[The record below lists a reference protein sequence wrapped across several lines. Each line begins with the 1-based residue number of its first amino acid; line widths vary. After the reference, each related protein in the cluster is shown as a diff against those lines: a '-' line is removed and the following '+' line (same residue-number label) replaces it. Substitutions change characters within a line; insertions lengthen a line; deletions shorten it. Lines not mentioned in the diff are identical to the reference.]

1 MHRMPS
7 ARHTAART
15 ARSRVRWAAAFTV
28 LATFAPVV
36 VAAGPLTAA
45 AQEPATVTLLVR
57 IDPGLTAAEQ
67 DAVIASHGGT
77 QTSVIAPLG
86 MHEIAVDAATADGTL
101 AAYSADPAVLS
112 ASADLARHVAGSAS
126 DPDYAAQWALPRIG
140 WEDLHGV
147 TPFTADVTLAVL
159 DTGVD
164 ATAPDLAGRV
174 GAGWSFDG
182 SDPATDA
189 NGHGT
194 HTATIA
200 AASADDG
207 VGIAGVAY
215 ANTTVLP
222 VKVLGADGSGND
234 SDVIAGLVWAT
245 DHGADVVVMSFSDPG
260 YSDALQVAIDYA
272 WANGVVLVA
281 AAGNDGATTPNYPA
295 GDAKVVGV
303 GATQQEDLLW
313 DSTNRSEAVF
323 LSAPGVDVLASD
335 ASGSVSVTGTS
346 ASAALTAGAAAALR
360 AIDPVAS
367 NATIVG
373 RLARWADPLNEAYL
387 GNGLLNVGRA
397 STDTSTDGITPLGA
411 PGGGP
416 FVGPYIVATARTWT
430 GVGSSNFNNAGNW
443 TPTGTPTALD
453 SLTIPGAV
461 PSGRYPAVTLATGN
475 GQAQSI
481 VIQNG
486 GSLTVTGSSLNVA
499 GIITNQAG
507 GTLTVSNTG
516 AVSVPNNLVNDGTFN
531 MSGATTV
538 TLPHDYLGTGT
549 ATMTGGTL
557 FIGRNWRPTGGSFT
571 AVGGTV
577 EFTGPADTSSNFAAA
592 PNQFFNVVVD
602 AGADPRF
609 SQTPGSAIKISNTF
623 TNANPALNVGPNAT
637 FTFNGTG
644 IQTISSAATSA
655 TFGHLVVDKPSGRVT
670 LATNAKVAGNT
681 TVAAGELDLGPF
693 GVDRTTPGGTFSAA
707 AGTSVE
713 IGGTNGF
720 PANYTARA
728 LAPTSSVTYDGG
740 AQAVA
745 AATYGDLTL
754 TGSGIKTMPVGAV
767 GVAGDFGVAMTA
779 TVVAAGPITVE
790 GRASFSPNSTFMAG
804 SSTHHLRGDFSNQSP
819 TFDAATSTFVFDG
832 ASLQT
837 IDGLA
842 VTTFNNLRVDNPS
855 GIQLV
860 TGIQIA
866 GGGSGGL
873 ELVSGNIT
881 TGPTTVT
888 IRTTGVVNR
897 TSGHVV
903 GNLRKQID
911 TNGTITRTFEV
922 GTPSGYAPVDL
933 DIRGVT
939 GAAGGGFQYV
949 VVSSTPGDHPN
960 IAASGVDGAKN
971 ANLFW
976 TFTRNGTWTFTDYD
990 ATFGFTPADVDAGAD
1005 TSAFIVRRYSG
1016 GSWYAAPAGTRTATS
1031 TQSLGNTSFSDLV
1044 VGEASGDAT
1053 STGLTCPATLTYGA
1067 AGGLCT
1073 ATVTTSIT
1081 GVAPSGTVTF
1091 TTDEPGAFSPSATC
1105 TLVPV
1110 STSSSSCSA
1119 TYTPSAVGGGVH
1131 HVDAFFTDGTAYL
1144 PSAAGSA
1151 SIVVSPAALTITAD
1165 AQSKVYGSFDPVFTY
1180 SYDGLVNGDVATAT
1194 SPVCTVLGAHD
1205 TVSGSPYAIAC
1216 SGAADGNY
1224 AITYVDGPLTVTP
1237 APVTITADDQT
1248 KVAGSPDP
1256 AFTFAYAGLVN
1267 GDVATATPPVCGVS
1281 GPHEMV
1287 PGSPYPITCA
1297 GAIDSNYTITYSAG
1311 SLTVFDPNPPA
1322 VTSIARVDANPTNA
1336 ATVQWT
1342 VTFSEAVTG
1351 VGTGDLSLAGSGAS
1365 GATIVGVSADTGATR
1380 TVTVSTGASGSLSLH
1395 LDDDDSIV
1403 DAYGSP
1409 LGGTGTGTA
1418 GSGGAG
1424 NGSLAGQAYTV
1435 DKVGPAITITTPPD
1449 GATYALGQVVTASY
1463 TCSDASGVATC
1474 LGPVADGS
1482 PISTS
1487 PVGAQT
1493 FTVSATD
1500 ALGNTASLATSYSVG
1515 FGFTGFFA
1523 PIDNLPVLNALKPG
1537 QAVPVKF
1544 SLGGYQGMGIFAA
1557 GYPKTQ
1563 VIPCDSTAPVD
1574 GVEQTVT
1581 AGASSLSY
1589 DAGTDQYNYVWKTDK
1604 SWAVGSC
1611 RQLVLKL
1618 VDGTT
1623 HHANFKFK

>member
-1 MHRMPS
+1 MLRMP
-7 ARHTAART
+7 TAPVIAGLSTRR
-15 ARSRVRWAAAFTV
+15 ARWAAALTV
-28 LATFAPVV
+28 LATVAPVIG
-36 VAAGPLTAA
+36 VAQPLTAT
-45 AQEPATVTLLVR
+45 AQTPSTVTLLVR
-57 IDPGLTAAEQ
+57 VDPALTAAEQ

-77 QTSVIAPLG
+77 QASVITPLG
-86 MHEIAVDAATADGTL
+86 LHEVVVDAAAAGERLD
-101 AAYSADPAVLS
+101 AYSADPAVLS
-112 ASADLARHVAGSAS
+112 ASADHARHVAGSAS

-147 TPFTADVTLAVL
+147 ASFTGDVTLAVL

-182 SDPATDA
+182 SDPRTDA

-215 ANTTVLP
+215 ANTTVMP

-245 DHGADVVVMSFSDPG
+245 DNGADVAVMPFSDPG

-272 WANGVVLVA
+272 WSNGVVLVA
-281 AAGNDGATTPNYPA
+281 AAGNDGGTAPNYPA
-295 GDAKVVGV
+295 GHANVVGV

-313 DSTNRSEAVF
+313 DSTNRSDAVF
-323 LSAPGVDVLASD
+323 LNAPGVDVLASD
-335 ASGSVSVTGTS
+335 ATGSVSVTGTS

-360 AIDPVAS
+360 AVDPAAS

-373 RLARWADPLNEAYL
+373 RLARWADPLNESYL
-387 GNGLLNVGRA
+387 GNGRLNVGRA
-397 STDTSTDGITPLGA
+397 STDTSPDGITPLGA

-430 GVGSSNFNNAGNW
+430 GVGSTNFNNAGNW

-461 PSGRYPAVTLATGN
+461 PSGRYPLVSTATGN
-475 GQAQSI
+475 GKAQSI
-481 VIQNG
+481 VIQSG
-486 GSLTVTGSSLNVA
+486 GSLTVTGSTLTVS

-549 ATMTGGTL
+549 ATMTGGTIY
-557 FIGRNWRPTGGSFT
+557 IGRNWRPTGGSFT
-571 AVGGTV
+571 ATGGTV

-592 PNQFFNVVVD
+592 PNQFFNVVVN

-609 SQTPGSAIKISNTF
+609 SQTPGSLIKVTNSF
-623 TNANPALNVGPNAT
+623 TNANPSLSVGSNAT

-644 IQTISSAATSA
+644 IQTISTASTGA

-670 LATNAKVAGNT
+670 LASNAKVSGNT
-681 TVAAGELDLGPF
+681 TVVDGELELGTF
-693 GVDRTTPGGTFSAA
+693 ALSRTAAGGTFTAA

-720 PANYTARA
+720 PAGFSARV
-728 LAPTSSVTYDGG
+728 LAPTSLVTYDGG
-740 AQAVA
+740 AQTVA
-745 AATYGDLTL
+745 AATYGHLTL
-754 TGSGIKTMPVGAV
+754 SEPGTKTMAAGATT
-767 GVAGDFGVAMTA
+767 VAGDLRVANA
-779 TVVAAGPITVE
+779 STVVASGPITVE
-790 GRASFSPNSTFMAG
+790 GRASFGPATTFDAG
-804 SSTHHLRGDFSNQSP
+804 SATHRLRGDLTNQSL
-819 TFDAATSTFVFDG
+819 TFGAGTSTIVFDG

-842 VTTFNNLRVDNPS
+842 VTRFNNLRVDNPS
-855 GIQLV
+855 GIQLS
-860 TGIQIA
+860 TGIEVA

-873 ELVSGNIT
+873 ELLSGNIT
-881 TGPTTVT
+881 TGPNTVT

-933 DIRGVT
+933 VIRGVT

-949 VVSSTPGDHPN
+949 VVSSTAGDHPS
-960 IAASGVDGAKN
+960 IASSGVDGTQN

-990 ATFGFTPADVDAGAD
+990 ATFGFTSADVDAGAD
-1005 TSAFIVRRYSG
+1005 TSTFIVRRYTG
-1016 GSWYAAPAGTRTATS
+1016 GAWYAAPAGVRTATS
-1031 TQSLGNTSFSDLV
+1031 TQSLNNTSFSDLV

-1053 STGLTCPATLTYGA
+1053 STGLTCPAALTYGS

-1110 STSSSSCSA
+1110 SAAASSCSA

-1151 SIVVSPAALTITAD
+1151 SVVVSPAALTITAD
-1165 AQSKVYGSFDPVFTY
+1165 DQSKVYGSFDPVFTFT
-1180 SYDGLVNGDVATAT
+1180 YDGLVNGDVATAT
-1194 SPVCTVLGAHD
+1194 PPVCSVAGPHD
-1205 TVSGSPYAIAC
+1205 AVSGSDYPITC
-1216 SGAADGNY
+1216 SGAVDGNY
-1224 AITYVDGPLTVTP
+1224 AITYVGGALTVTP
-1237 APVTITADDQT
+1237 ASLTITADGQA

-1267 GDVATATPPVCGVS
+1267 GDLATATPPVCGVT

-1287 PGSPYPITCA
+1287 PGSPYSITCS
-1297 GAIDSNYTITYSAG
+1297 GAVDSNYSITYVAG
-1311 SLTVFDPNPPA
+1311 SLTVYDPNPPT
-1322 VTSIARVDANPTNA
+1322 VVSIDRVGATPTNA

-1351 VGTGDLSLAGSGAS
+1351 VGIDDLSLAGTGTSGAS
-1365 GATIVGVSADTGATR
+1365 IVGVSADTGATR

-1395 LDDDDSIV
+1395 LNDDDSVV
-1403 DAYGSP
+1403 DAYGST

-1435 DKVGPAITITTPPD
+1435 DKVGPVITIVTPPA
-1449 GATYALGQVVTASY
+1449 GATYSVGQVVTASY
-1463 TCSDASGVATC
+1463 SCSDVSGVATC
-1474 LGPVADGS
+1474 AGPVASGS
-1482 PISTS
+1482 PVSTS
-1487 PVGAQT
+1487 LVGPQT
-1493 FTVSATD
+1493 FTVAATD
-1500 ALGNTASLATSYSVG
+1500 ALGNPASLATSYSVM
-1515 FGFTGFFA
+1515 FGFTGFFS
-1523 PIDNLPVLNALKPG
+1523 PIDNLPVLNTLKPG

-1544 SLGGYQGMGIFAA
+1544 SLGGYQGMNIFEA

-1581 AGASSLSY
+1581 AGGSSLSY
-1589 DAGTDQYNYVWKTDK
+1589 DAGTDRYHYVWKTDK
-1604 SWAVGSC
+1604 TWTVGSC

-1618 VDGTT
+1618 VDGSM
-1623 HHANFKFK
+1623 HRANFKFK